1 MRKGKCIRA
10 VVLLVLLAVVMPLVL
25 NIVACVVYDWPV
37 ELTLDASGADDV
49 EAFLQK
55 KLWLCR
61 PRFRYIG
68 YSMGDEHVPEDTA
81 IYDWY
86 DTELPF
92 YLTWG
97 AEAFM
102 ECLANRD
109 TGVVRVWIGSSRA
122 IGSQVLRYEK
132 SLQWVGE

>member
-1 MRKGKCIRA
+1 MSKGKRVMA
-10 VVLLVLLAVVMPLVL
+10 VLLAVMLIAAMPLVL

-37 ELTLDASGADDV
+37 VLTLDAGSADDV
-49 EAFLQK
+49 EAFLGK

-61 PRFRYIG
+61 PEFRYIG
-68 YSMGDEHVPEDTA
+68 HSMGDEHVPEDTV

-102 ECLANRD
+102 LCLANRD
-109 TGVVRVWIGSSRA
+109 TGVVRVWIGSPRA
-122 IGSQVLRYEK
+122 VGSQVLCYEK